1 MTAKE
6 AIKNHYLKIREFA
19 LWLLAVFIK
28 SSTERS
34 QPKTNQSFKV
44 LFIRVD
50 RIGDMVLSTPV
61 FRSFKSKYPH
71 TQIDVLTSAANCAI
85 LENNPYIDRTLIF
98 PKSKKIFKR
107 IKFINRLRRDNF
119 QAVFDLHADY
129 SLLTALI
136 AFAIGK
142 KQRIGFK
149 YSGREVFFTNVADI
163 SLKKDFID
171 LTCSLLN
178 ILDIHTCG
186 NSPELFISAEERS
199 WASNWLMNNF
209 RESKPVLG
217 IHPGAYYETQK
228 WPTRYHAELIRKLHE
243 AESFNLL
250 LFGADSDGP
259 MIKKILKI
267 CNVQIQTFISNDL
280 RKFGALLNSLEI
292 LICNNS
298 GPLHIA
304 SACGIKTISF
314 MGPTRANLWTPRG
327 DEHIVLR
334 RDELPCIG
342 CNRGYCKI
350 KTHDCM
356 RLIKSDQVYDS
367 IERIIIR
374 DRPVKG
380 LPFQE

>member
-6 AIKNHYLKIREFA
+6 ASKNYYLKIREFV
-19 LWLLAVFIK
+19 LWLLSVFMK
-28 SSTERS
+28 SSKGRS
-34 QPKTNQSFKV
+34 SPITNQAFRV

-61 FRSFKSKYPH
+61 FRSFKSKYPY

-85 LENNPYIDRTLIF
+85 LENNPHIDRTLIF
-98 PKSKKIFKR
+98 PKANKIFKR
-107 IKFINRLRRDNF
+107 IKLVNRLRRDNF
-119 QAVFDLHADY
+119 QVVFDLHADY

-142 KQRIGFK
+142 KRRVGFK

-163 SLKKDFID
+163 SLTKDFID

-178 ILDIHTCG
+178 KLDIHTCG
-186 NSPELFISAEERS
+186 KRPELFISAEERS
-199 WASNWLMNNF
+199 WAGNWLKYNF

-228 WPTRYHAELIRKLHE
+228 WPARYHAELIRKLHE
-243 AESFNLL
+243 AGNFNLL
-250 LFGADSDGP
+250 LLGADSDGP
-259 MIKKILKI
+259 MIKKILRI
-267 CNVQIQTFISNDL
+267 CNVQMQTFVSNDL

-298 GPLHIA
+298 GPLHMA

-314 MGPTRANLWTPRG
+314 MGPTRADLWTPRG
-327 DEHIVLR
+327 AEHIIFR

-356 RLIKSDQVYDS
+356 RLIKSDQVYDF
-367 IERIIIR
+367 IERIISQ
-374 DRPVKG
+374 DRSVKG